1 MENKKVIEIS
11 ISEAR
16 EMYEQGGLARTI
28 AMSAYQ
34 EDELKNYLPKSWEEF
49 CEICSINEGSCYIAS
64 DSMIKKY
71 EFAGSKRNP
80 EKDRNLCT
88 DKESAE
94 QHLALMQ
101 LHQLR
106 DYYRGKWKP
115 DYNKTST
122 KYCIVNRTG
131 ALIVRESINFSHFL
145 TFPDEQMATTF
156 MNCFSGLIYKAG
168 DLI

>member
-1 MENKKVIEIS
+1 MENKKTIEIS

-49 CEICSINEGSCYIAS
+49 CEICRINEGICYIAA
-64 DSMIKKY
+64 DSSIIKCNSINKIDPS
-71 EFAGSKRNP
+71 E
-80 EKDRNLCT
+80 DRNLCT
-88 DKESAE
+88 DLESAE
-94 QHLALMQ
+94 QHLALLQ
-101 LHQLR
+101 LHKLR
-106 DYYRGKWKP
+106 DYYRGTWKP

-131 ALIVRESINFSHFL
+131 ALIVRDCINFSHFL

-156 MNCFSGLIYKAG
+156 MNCFSDLIYKAG

>member
-16 EMYEQGGLARTI
+16 GMYEQGGLARTI
-28 AMSAYQ
+28 AMSYYQ

-49 CEICSINEGSCYIAS
+49 CEICSINEGICYIAA
-64 DSMIKKY
+64 DSSIINCNSIKKIDPS
-71 EFAGSKRNP
+71 E
-80 EKDRNLCT
+80 DMNLCT

-94 QHLALMQ
+94 QHLALLQ
-101 LHQLR
+101 LHKLR
-106 DYYRGKWKP
+106 DYYRGTWKP
-115 DYNKTST
+115 DFGKSRDI
-122 KYCIVNRTG
+122 KYCIINNAG
-131 ALIVRESINFSHFL
+131 MLMVRECINFSRFL

-156 MNCFSGLIYKAG
+156 MNCFSDLIYKAG